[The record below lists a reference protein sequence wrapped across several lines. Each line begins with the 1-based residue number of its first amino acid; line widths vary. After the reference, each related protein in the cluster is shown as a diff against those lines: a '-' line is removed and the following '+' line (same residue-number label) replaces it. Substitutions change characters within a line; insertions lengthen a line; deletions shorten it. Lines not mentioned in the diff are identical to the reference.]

1 MQQEKA
7 LALLKSGK
15 NVFLTGSAG
24 TGKTFVLNQYIRFLK
39 ERKIIV
45 AVTASTGIA
54 ATHMNGMTIHSWSG
68 IGIKES
74 VTQRDLANM
83 KTKKYLKT
91 HLEKVKVLIIDEIS
105 MLHLNQL
112 NAVDQVLR
120 YFQDP
125 LLSFGGVQVVL
136 CGDFFQLPPIG
147 SPGETSKEKF
157 AFMSQA
163 WVNASM
169 SVCYLTEQY
178 RQNDNDLNLILNEIR
193 RGCISNENY
202 DKLLKSSDNK
212 LKSDVEPTKLY
223 THNVDVDRINKEHLS
238 ELSGVSKKYV
248 AETKGNKLLTETLKK
263 SVLAGEELTFKVGAK
278 VMFVKNDKDKRY
290 VNGSLGTVI
299 GFNDEG
305 IPSVKLLDGRTIYAA
320 REDWS
325 IMDDTGKTLANYN
338 QIPLRLAWAITIH
351 KCQGMTLDS
360 AEIDLSKTFEMGQG
374 YVAISRLKKLE
385 SLNLKGLNKTALEVD
400 SLAYKADLRF
410 QELSQD
416 ADNAFTLEELDLLS
430 KTFIRDSGGLINK
443 KEITKQ
449 KNKLKAKSEGKQPT
463 YEVTLM
469 HLKQEVSLEKIAEI
483 RGLTLGTI
491 SGHLIKIRKDNPSVD
506 LSYYRPKAS
515 LIKKVKLAYDKEPK
529 NAPISLTSVHRRLGG
544 TISYDDLKLAV
555 AFMDN

>member
-193 RGCISNENY
+193 RGCISNKNY

-238 ELSGVSKKYV
+238 KLSGVSKKYV

-320 REDWS
+320 KEDWS

-374 YVAISRLKKLE
+374 YVALSRLKKLE

-416 ADNAFTLEELDLLS
+416 ADNAFNLEELDLLS
-430 KTFIRDSGGLINK
+430 KKFIRNSGGLINK

-449 KNKLKAKSEGKQPT
+449 KNKLKAKSVGKQPT

-469 HLKQEVSLEKIAEI
+469 HLKQQVSLEKIAEI